1 MNTFTVGTIL
11 NTIKSKLIS
20 PTLVCKQLTLQY
32 PSRLNAMAL
41 DPSKID
47 VSGSGVYS
55 PGEVIFS
62 IALYKVVKISLRE
75 DCEIVI
81 SESSPRQQLIRHAA
95 LLMVDALQL
104 NQGFDISVEVEDL
117 RHCGLGSSSGLISA
131 VAAAI
136 NEMYGKPISRL
147 ELIGYL
153 AQNHGEEIDDS
164 INHLQH
170 VQCIG
175 GSAVSGLVESGMTV
189 LAGESTPIGTM
200 TIDESYTVLIGIPYD
215 FIAADSKEL
224 MRLEMLNMDK
234 FIATGDQYRDKIG
247 YRVTHEMLPQMKRRN
262 LREASRLI
270 FDYRFDYGSIDNCSF
285 VYPKMKEVA
294 KNIRFLFEDNVVDA
308 LALSSVGPA
317 FFAITKQPEKC
328 ESVFQENN
336 LYVRRTKI
344 NNTGYSIINKE
355 LI

>member
-11 NTIKSKLIS
+11 NPIKSKLVS
-20 PTLVCKQLTLQY
+20 PTPVFEKLTLQY

-41 DPSKID
+41 DPSRID
-47 VSGSGVYS
+47 VNRSGVYS
-55 PGEVIFS
+55 PGEVIYS
-62 IALYKVVKISLRE
+62 IALYKIVNINLRR

-81 SESSPRQQLIRHAA
+81 SELSPRHQLIRHAA
-95 LLMVDALQL
+95 LLMKDALHL
-104 NQGFDISVEVEDL
+104 KQGFNISVEVEDL

-136 NEMYGKPISRL
+136 NEMYGNPIPKL
-147 ELIGYL
+147 ELIAYL
-153 AQNHGEEIDDS
+153 AQNHGEEIDGS
-164 INHLQH
+164 ISDLQH

-175 GSAVSGLVESGMTV
+175 GSAASGLIESGMTV
-189 LAGESTPIGTM
+189 LTGESTPIGTM
-200 TIDESYTVLIGIPYD
+200 LIDTSYTVLIGVPNDYV
-215 FIAADSKEL
+215 AADSKEL

-234 FIATGDQYRDKIG
+234 FIATGNHYRDRIG
-247 YRVTHEMLPQMKRRN
+247 YRVVHEMLPQMKRGN

-285 VYPKMKEVA
+285 VYPNMKRIA
-294 KNIRFLFEDNVVDA
+294 KNIRFLFEDGTVDV

-317 FFAITKQPEKC
+317 FFAITKKPNLC
-328 ESVFQENN
+328 ESVFQDNN
-336 LYVRRTKI
+336 LFVRKTKI
-344 NNTGYSIINKE
+344 NNSGYTIINRV